1 MAIVPVIDCG
11 CRSVLALVVTKPQD
25 APAVLAAVCEALE
38 GEFETPVTV
47 PHGLKLRSD
56 NGPHYTGADC
66 EGLCHLWH
74 LDHTFSPVGRPPGNA
89 VAERLG
95 EVRAAA
101 WPPRSRSCRFRPRG
115 RPGSEQWPFATVLSG
130 AAGHGGRPRWP
141 TVFRAP
147 SEA

>member
-66 EGLCHLWH
+66 ERVCHL
-74 LDHTFSPVGRPPGNA
+74 
-89 VAERLG
+89 
-95 EVRAAA
+95 
-101 WPPRSRSCRFRPRG
+101 
-115 RPGSEQWPFATVLSG
+115 
-130 AAGHGGRPRWP
+130 
-141 TVFRAP
+141 
-147 SEA
+147 